1 MINNDIELINM
12 IKIFDEDQ
20 HIIDM
25 YEINDNMHVYAI
37 GGSARG
43 NDQVFDEP
51 QSITKEN
58 MFEGIFTFKRI
69 SYRERI

>member
-1 MINNDIELINM
+1 
-12 IKIFDEDQ
+12 
-20 HIIDM
+20 M
-25 YEINDNMHVYAI
+25 YEINDNMHVYVI

-43 NDQVFDEP
+43 SDQVFDEP